1 MIQWL
6 QSSKKWNDIKN
17 DLFVTF
23 LNFLQK
29 FLLVLNQK
37 WVVNPVWQF
46 FWMDAFYHLSTF
58 PKMNLVECTELIL
71 QSEQPATL
79 ILNQSNWW
87 QGAKDIFSTQ
97 LTFHSMTTHT
107 SPLDIDFYNTLLSSP
122 WEKNHCYVHT
132 CLPTCYW
139 CK

>member
-1 MIQWL
+1 MKWY
-6 QSSKKWNDIKN
+6 KKWFIFNFSYFLISYKN
-17 DLFVTF
+17 
-23 LNFLQK
+23 
-29 FLLVLNQK
+29 
-37 WVVNPVWQF
+37 F
-46 FWMDAFYHLSTF
+46 FWCLTKKEMSCKSSLTIFLDGCFLSFTY
-58 PKMNLVECTELIL
+58 PKMKLVECTELIL
-71 QSEQPATL
+71 QSQQPATL

>member
-1 MIQWL
+1 MKWY
-6 QSSKKWNDIKN
+6 KKWFIFNFSYFLISYKN
-17 DLFVTF
+17 FFWCLT
-23 LNFLQK
+23 K
-29 FLLVLNQK
+29 KK

-46 FWMDAFYHLSTF
+46 FWMDTFYHLSTF

-132 CLPTCYW
+132 CLPIYLLLM
-139 CK
+139 